1 MAGIFKKHGTVNQTS
16 WLLRYCDP
24 DRNFEC
30 RFGSLADMLNC
41 MKGVPVYPESRH
53 FGAIEIVCYV
63 LEADHPGEARAI
75 RPDQLSKSL
84 PPDRYSFR
92 GRLPGAWFLERV

>member
-1 MAGIFKKHGTVNQTS
+1 MEPSTRPLGCFAIAIQIATS
-16 WLLRYCDP
+16 SVC
-24 DRNFEC
+24 
-30 RFGSLADMLNC
+30 FGSLADMLNC
-41 MKGVPVYPESRH
+41 MKGGPLYPESRH

>member
-30 RFGSLADMLNC
+30 LLWVISGHLVLCEKESPLTLKADIL
-41 MKGVPVYPESRH
+41 
-53 FGAIEIVCYV
+53 
-63 LEADHPGEARAI
+63 
-75 RPDQLSKSL
+75 
-84 PPDRYSFR
+84 
-92 GRLPGAWFLERV
+92 GRLK